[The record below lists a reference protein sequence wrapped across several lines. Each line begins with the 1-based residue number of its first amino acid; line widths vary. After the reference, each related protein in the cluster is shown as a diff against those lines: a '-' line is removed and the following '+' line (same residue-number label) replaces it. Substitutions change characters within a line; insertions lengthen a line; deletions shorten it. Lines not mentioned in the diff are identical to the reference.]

1 MLLLLIYEYDSI
13 GVNMISDNIQNVTQ
27 DKLRSF
33 VERLERLEEEKKL
46 LSENIKDVYGE
57 AKATGFDVGALRKI
71 LSLRKKDEQKRMEEE
86 HILEVYLRALG
97 MLKDE

>member
-27 DKLRSF
+27 DQLRSF